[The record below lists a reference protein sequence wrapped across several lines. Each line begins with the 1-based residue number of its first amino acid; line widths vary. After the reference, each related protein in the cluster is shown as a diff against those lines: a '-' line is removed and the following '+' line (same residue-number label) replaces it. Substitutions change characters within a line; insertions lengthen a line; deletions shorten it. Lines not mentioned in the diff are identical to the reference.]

1 MQQATRLALG
11 LAGVWF
17 VGGCRTATRITE
29 VPRVDLEL
37 SGGNRGYVIGV
48 PPEETVALKATRQ
61 LIQSDVELP
70 SAYKPGS
77 TRARIRLE
85 DVMPAEDGAGAAGP
99 QSGGSNEIY
108 VVQKGDSLWSIAA
121 KPEVYGDGTRWQ
133 ALLEANDDLLSGR
146 PGRLRAGMQLKIPR
160 TASAPERQAGPHG
173 DDGAPF
179 TK

>member
-37 SGGNRGYVIGV
+37 SGGNRGYVIGI

-70 SAYKPGS
+70 SAYKPS
-77 TRARIRLE
+77 RAHAPVR
-85 DVMPAEDGAGAAGP
+85 AEDMMPSEDRALGTGP
-99 QSGGSNEIY
+99 ELEGSVDTY

-121 KPEVYGDGTRWQ
+121 RPEVYGDGTRWQ
-133 ALLEANDDLLSGR
+133 TLLEANDDLLNGR

-160 TASAPERQAGPHG
+160 TASAPERQVGPHG